1 MQGHLLD
8 RVYVWR
14 VLDTLFIHLKEVVY
28 LQVHRLLLE
37 ENVWLGAN
45 VTVVG
50 GVTIGAG
57 SVVTKDIPAGVPCKI
72 IREITDD
79 DIFED
84 MN

>member
-1 MQGHLLD
+1 MD

-50 GVTIGAG
+50 GVTMGAG